1 MKAEK
6 MDSHIH
12 RWFIF
17 KSMQNRII
25 QKNARAVS
33 DIIGKIV
40 RQYLKSNEKVD
51 YSQLLEENA

>member
-1 MKAEK
+1 MKTGK

-17 KSMQNRII
+17 KNMQSRII

>member
-1 MKAEK
+1 M
-6 MDSHIH
+6 HP
-12 RWFIF
+12 
-17 KSMQNRII
+17 QI
-25 QKNARAVS
+25 QEGYKERGLS